1 LPWIAAYLIALATV
15 TDVDIDTPT
24 IALVHGCT
32 QGPNC
37 WDRVRAL
44 LASSGISTVAIDL
57 DPERFASAGALDCAG
72 FIAEMLEAEDRVV
85 LVGTSCTGIVVPVVT
100 MLRPIEHLVFVSSG
114 LPDIGR
120 SVRDQITHD
129 GVLHKAWAEWP
140 GEPDSDE
147 AARRFMF
154 HDCDPSDLEWSLT
167 TVRSFLPRA
176 AYEEITPLS
185 TWPSV
190 ALSYVLGT
198 ADRIIDQEWARR
210 VVPERLGVEPHE
222 IDTGH
227 CPQNSRPALLAGILG
242 EVVDSL

>member
-1 LPWIAAYLIALATV
+1 VGIAK
-15 TDVDIDTPT
+15 PT

-44 LASSGISTVAIDL
+44 LTSSGSSTIAIDL
-57 DPERFASAGALDCAG
+57 DPERFASAGALDCARY
-72 FIAEMLEAEDRVV
+72 IAEMLEADDRVV
-85 LVGTSCTGIVVPVVT
+85 LVGTSCTGIVIPVVT

-120 SVRDQITHD
+120 SVRDQIAHD
-129 GVLHKAWAEWP
+129 GVLHKAWVEWP

-154 HDCDPSDLEWSLT
+154 HDCDPADLEWSLK

-190 ALSYVLGT
+190 ATSYVLGT
-198 ADRIIDQEWARR
+198 GDRIVNQEWARR
-210 VVPERLGVEPHE
+210 VVPERLGVEPQE

-227 CPQNSRPALLAGILG
+227 CPQNTRPALLAEILRA
-242 EVVDSL
+242 VVDSL